1 MRKRGETGRSRL
13 KGDGAYDDREIKRIT
28 AAIANHSDKHHIHND
43 YDELLKDADVMDHC
57 FYNSDF
63 PVSEW
68 EKAGTIIFLQKLGSL
83 RSMSDFTKF
92 HTHEIVHCKG
102 EKDPAEFSVK
112 LDRQKEMGSA
122 VKRQKFQFSIE
133 IFPVFR

>member
-1 MRKRGETGRSRL
+1 
-13 KGDGAYDDREIKRIT
+13 
-28 AAIANHSDKHHIHND
+28 
-43 YDELLKDADVMDHC
+43 
-57 FYNSDF
+57 
-63 PVSEW
+63 
-68 EKAGTIIFLQKLGSL
+68 
-83 RSMSDFTKF
+83 MSDSTKF

>member
-1 MRKRGETGRSRL
+1 
-13 KGDGAYDDREIKRIT
+13 
-28 AAIANHSDKHHIHND
+28 
-43 YDELLKDADVMDHC
+43 
-57 FYNSDF
+57 
-63 PVSEW
+63 
-68 EKAGTIIFLQKLGSL
+68 
-83 RSMSDFTKF
+83 MSDFTKV

-102 EKDPAEFSVK
+102 EKDSAEFSVK

>member
-1 MRKRGETGRSRL
+1 MSW
-13 KGDGAYDDREIKRIT
+13 IT
-28 AAIANHSDKHHIHND
+28 ASIILTFRFRNGRKT
-43 YDELLKDADVMDHC
+43 
-57 FYNSDF
+57 
-63 PVSEW
+63 
-68 EKAGTIIFLQKLGSL
+68 GTIIFLQNLGLL

-92 HTHEIVHCKG
+92 YTHKIVHCKG